1 MNRNKN
7 TFRYFGETNLDGQ
20 ASGKGVAINKQ
31 YTIEGT
37 FIDGEQMGVMIRR
50 DTDMMACC

>member
-1 MNRNKN
+1 MNRDKKEY
-7 TFRYFGETNLDGQ
+7 RYFGETNLDGQ
-20 ASGKGVAINKQ
+20 ASGKGIAINKE

-50 DTDMMACC
+50 STDMSACC